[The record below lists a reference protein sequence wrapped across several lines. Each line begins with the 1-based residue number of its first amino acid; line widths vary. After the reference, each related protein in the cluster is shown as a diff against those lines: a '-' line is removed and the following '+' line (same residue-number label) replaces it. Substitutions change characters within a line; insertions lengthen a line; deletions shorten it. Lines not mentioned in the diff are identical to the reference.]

1 MLLTLIGQEL
11 SGGQRQAR
19 SDDAF
24 NPKHGN
30 ESIIALKLLNI
41 QLVRKLKIVH
51 HFYKMVRKCLRRIIG
66 QIQEQTHVVHGAVLL
81 EVRLEKPCR
90 LHVHLKAEGFSPITL

>member
-1 MLLTLIGQEL
+1 M
-11 SGGQRQAR
+11 
-19 SDDAF
+19 
-24 NPKHGN
+24 
-30 ESIIALKLLNI
+30 
-41 QLVRKLKIVH
+41 H